1 LAHSLS
7 ANKRIRQ
14 SAKRRLVNRD
24 RKRNVRVKV
33 RELDAAI
40 SKKDLQA
47 AQKSLPDVVRTLDR
61 VSGKG
66 TIHKK
71 TAARKKSRLMKK
83 INALAKASAAS

>member
-1 LAHSLS
+1 MAHSLS

>member
-1 LAHSLS
+1 MAHSLS

-14 SAKRRLVNRD
+14 SAKRRLRNRD
-24 RKRNVRVKV
+24 RKRMVRVKV
-33 RELDAAI
+33 KELDAAI

-61 VSGKG
+61 ISGKG

-83 INALAKASAAS
+83 VNALAKASAAS

>member
-1 LAHSLS
+1 MAHSLS

-14 SAKRRLVNRD
+14 SAKRRLRNRD
-24 RKRNVRVKV
+24 RKRDVRVKV
-33 RELDAAI
+33 KELDAAI

-47 AQKSLPDVVRTLDR
+47 AQKSLPDVISTLDR

-83 INALAKASAAS
+83 INALAKSGSAS

>member
-1 LAHSLS
+1 MAHSLS

-14 SAKRRLVNRD
+14 SAKRRLRNRD
-24 RKRNVRVKV
+24 RKRDVRVKV
-33 RELDAAI
+33 KALDAAI
-40 SKKDLQA
+40 SKKDLQT

-83 INALAKASAAS
+83 INALAKAAAAS